1 MKPVPLEP
9 DLTQA
14 NRFLRLLDP
23 DAGAFTFQTIPE
35 APSAKGSATV
45 LHGTLDEVADRLVK
59 LNRRGHGIFVATQRM
74 DGNGRRAD
82 NLERIRCH
90 WLDVD
95 GRAGQKLP
103 RRWRHETKRGLCPPP
118 IIVETSPGSYHVWWP
133 LKDEPDRQ
141 MWAGV
146 QRRLLKDMKSDPAGN
161 TDVSKVLR
169 LPGFLHQK
177 TEPHLVRMVVSGRG
191 RYSVAD
197 MVEVYIPIAPPTKPS
212 PNTVKARSATPADLL
227 MVRSALKFLSSVAHP
242 GVKRLPVKHGGGA
255 SKSYA
260 DHYETWVKFG
270 LAIYRAF
277 ADDGFAV
284 WHEWSKSSRAYPGA
298 KGCERSGKPA
308 FALYL

>member
-1 MKPVPLEP
+1 
-9 DLTQA
+9 
-14 NRFLRLLDP
+14 
-23 DAGAFTFQTIPE
+23 
-35 APSAKGSATV
+35 
-45 LHGTLDEVADRLVK
+45 
-59 LNRRGHGIFVATQRM
+59 
-74 DGNGRRAD
+74 
-82 NLERIRCH
+82 
-90 WLDVD
+90 
-95 GRAGQKLP
+95 
-103 RRWRHETKRGLCPPP
+103 
-118 IIVETSPGSYHVWWP
+118 
-133 LKDEPDRQ
+133 

-255 SKSYA
+255 SKSFA

-298 KGCERSGKPA
+298 KECERKWSTFENAGNNGVSLGTVFYHATQNGWRRPHVPFRASMYTKRSSLNLSQKQA
-308 FALYL
+308 A